1 MHIMYG
7 TNALCKIFRV
17 TKSLKM
23 WRKYILLEETK
34 TMRGIV
40 ENIKQRDSFEKYK
53 LTFEINFDRALDAN
67 EWYSNVVPTFCNI

>member
-1 MHIMYG
+1 
-7 TNALCKIFRV
+7 
-17 TKSLKM
+17 M